1 QLDGAPMRALLR
13 SMQPDQFEHISAVL
27 ALYRPGPMGVNAHND
42 YADRKNNR
50 TKVVPIHEEL
60 AEPLDEILK
69 DTYGLIVYQEQVMAI
84 AQKLAGYSL
93 GKADLLRRAMGKKKK
108 SILDKEFIPF
118 RDGMRANK
126 YSEDAINK
134 LWEILVPF
142 SDYAFNRAHTAGYG
156 LVSYWTAYLK
166 ANFPSEYMAALLSS
180 VKDDRDKLAIY
191 LNECRKMGIK
201 VLPPDVNESL
211 SEFAPVGKDIRFG
224 LSAIKN
230 VGENVVDSL
239 INSRIKHEKFKDFF
253 DFLNKVESTV
263 CSKRVIESL
272 IKAGAFDS
280 LGHSR
285 KGLLSIH
292 IEAVDSATESKKAEA
307 IGQYDL
313 FGSSQESV
321 SITGTELIIP
331 TEEWDK
337 AALLN
342 FERQM
347 LGLYV
352 SDHPLLGIEHL
363 LSRFSDTQIADIA
376 HGNRNDADIVTVAGL
391 VTNIQRKVTKQGAN
405 WAIVTLEDLAGSVDL
420 MVFSQTY
427 ANTANLIYEDA
438 ILSVRAKIDAR
449 EEESPRLV
457 ALEFSVPDLNQQ
469 RSNPVV
475 VKLNAAKCTPPMVDS
490 IKSVLQ
496 THPGTV
502 EVHLHIINGE
512 KTTVMKI
519 DERLKVEPTS
529 ALFGELKALLGPSAV
544 A

>member
-1 QLDGAPMRALLR
+1 
-13 SMQPDQFEHISAVL
+13 
-27 ALYRPGPMGVNAHND
+27 
-42 YADRKNNR
+42 
-50 TKVVPIHEEL
+50 
-60 AEPLDEILK
+60 
-69 DTYGLIVYQEQVMAI
+69 
-84 AQKLAGYSL
+84 
-93 GKADLLRRAMGKKKK
+93 
-108 SILDKEFIPF
+108 
-118 RDGMRANK
+118 
-126 YSEDAINK
+126 
-134 LWEILVPF
+134 
-142 SDYAFNRAHTAGYG
+142 
-156 LVSYWTAYLK
+156 
-166 ANFPSEYMAALLSS
+166 
-180 VKDDRDKLAIY
+180 
-191 LNECRKMGIK
+191 MGIK

-211 SEFAPVGKDIRFG
+211 SEFAPIGKDIRFG

-239 INSRIKHEKFKDFF
+239 INSRIKHERFTDFF

-321 SITGTELIIP
+321 SISGTELIIP
-331 TEEWDK
+331 IEEWEK

-376 HGNRNDADIVTVAGL
+376 HGNKNDADIVTVAGL

-427 ANTANLIYEDA
+427 ANTANLIHEDA
-438 ILSVRAKIDAR
+438 ILSVKAKIDAR

-457 ALEFSVPDLNQQ
+457 ALDFSVPDLNQQ
-469 RSNPVV
+469 RTSPVV
-475 VKLNAAKCTPPMVDS
+475 VKLNAARCTPPMVDS

-519 DERLKVEPTS
+519 DERLRVEPTS

>member
-1 QLDGAPMRALLR
+1 MLFR
-13 SMQPDQFEHISAVL
+13 S
-27 ALYRPGPMGVNAHND
+27 
-42 YADRKNNR
+42 
-50 TKVVPIHEEL
+50 
-60 AEPLDEILK
+60 
-69 DTYGLIVYQEQVMAI
+69 
-84 AQKLAGYSL
+84 
-93 GKADLLRRAMGKKKK
+93 
-108 SILDKEFIPF
+108 
-118 RDGMRANK
+118 
-126 YSEDAINK
+126 
-134 LWEILVPF
+134 
-142 SDYAFNRAHTAGYG
+142 YG

-191 LNECRKMGIK
+191 LNECRRMGIK

-211 SEFAPVGKDIRFG
+211 SEFAPIGKDIRFG

-230 VGENVVDSL
+230 VGENVVEAL
-239 INSRIKHEKFKDFF
+239 INSRKKHERFTDFF
-253 DFLNKVESTV
+253 DFLKKVDSVV

-285 KGLLSIH
+285 KALLSIH
-292 IEAVDSATESKKAEA
+292 IEAVESASEAKRAES

-313 FGSSQESV
+313 FGASEEAVSV
-321 SITGTELIIP
+321 TGNQIVIQD
-331 TEEWDK
+331 EEWEK
-337 AALLN
+337 ATLLN

-363 LSRFSDTQIADIA
+363 LNRFSDTQMAEIS
-376 HGNRNDADIVTVAGL
+376 HGSKNDGDIVTVAGL

-405 WAIVTLEDLAGSVDL
+405 WAIVTLEDLAGAVDL

-427 ANTANLIYEDA
+427 ANVANLIHEDA
-438 ILSVRAKIDAR
+438 ILSVKAKIDAR

-457 ALEFSVPDLNQQ
+457 ALDFSVPDLNQQ
-469 RSNPVV
+469 RTNPVI
-475 VKLNAAKCTPPMVDS
+475 VKLPIARCTPPVVDS

-502 EVHLHIINGE
+502 EVHLHLSNGE

-519 DERLKVEPTS
+519 DEKLKVDPTS